1 MRTED
6 NNGLVIAR
14 LTDAMEAC
22 KKRNYPCFI
31 GFLNESEISS
41 AVKYLTR
48 EHFSGYRLFGGYE
61 NSERCMLGI
70 SSNSEYIEDYYYPL
84 CGISFRYKKEYKLGH
99 RDFLGSLMSLGIKR
113 EAVGD
118 ILTGEGETVIFV
130 KRELRDYIITQISK
144 IGGVGVS
151 AQEWNGGCLPRKC
164 DFENLVFT
172 VSSAR
177 LDNIVSAVLSL
188 GREKSAEQIRQGRV
202 FVNSAEAVNVSRILK
217 EGDKISVRGYGKFLL
232 KGFSGLTKKGRLK
245 INIKKYK

>member
-14 LTDAMEAC
+14 LKDAVEAC

-31 GFLNESEISS
+31 GFLNESEISA
-41 AVKYLTR
+41 AVKYLGS

-61 NSERCMLGI
+61 NSERCMLGV
-70 SSNSEYIEDYYYPL
+70 SSDGGYIENYYYPI
-84 CGISFRYKKEYKLGH
+84 CGISFRYRKEYRLGH

-118 ILTGEGETVIFV
+118 ILTSDGETVVFV
-130 KRELRDYIITQISK
+130 RNELKDYIINQISK
-144 IGGVGVS
+144 IGRVGVS
-151 AQEWNGGCLPRKC
+151 VEEWDGGFLPENC
-164 DFENLVFT
+164 DFENIVIT

-177 LDNIVSAVLSL
+177 LDSVVSAVLSL
-188 GREKSAEQIRQGRV
+188 SREKSAEQIRQGRV
-202 FVNSAEAVNVSRILK
+202 FVNSAETDNVSCILR

-232 KGFSGLTKKGRLK
+232 EGFSGLTKKGRLK
-245 INIKKYK
+245 INIKKYR